1 MPVFSGENLECQL
14 DDWHPSLDRASVW
27 NAWTVEEK
35 MMQFA
40 GYLTG
45 RALQE
50 FNLLRPDERD
60 SFESSVEALRAR
72 LDPGSIAVA
81 AQDFRHTAQ
90 RESESVADFIRR
102 LEHTFRVALHSGPP
116 WYTLLYCQLQ
126 EGLRYE
132 LMKGP
137 AVSGATKYQ

>member
-1 MPVFSGENLECQL
+1 
-14 DDWHPSLDRASVW
+14 
-27 NAWTVEEK
+27 
-35 MMQFA
+35 MQFA

-45 RALQE
+45 CALQE
-50 FNLLRPDERD
+50 FNLLRPDERG
-60 SFESSVEALRAR
+60 SFESSIEALCAR
-72 LDPGSIAVA
+72 LDPCSKAVA

-102 LEHTFRVALHSGPP
+102 LERTFRVAYGRDAMSSETRD
-116 WYTLLYCQLQ
+116 TLLYCQLQ

-137 AVSGATKYQ
+137 AVSGATKYQQLCVAAKNKKKALS